1 MRLTFVILSDMII
14 GGIGRKLGP
23 DIHVFPAMFKANIF
37 VPLGQRSATFTTE
50 RVISDQE
57 KKRNNL
63 CGDATINFSL
73 FHWTFFVL

>member
-50 RVISDQE
+50 RVISDQ
-57 KKRNNL
+57 KKKK
-63 CGDATINFSL
+63 TICLEMQQLISL
-73 FHWTFFVL
+73 FSTGLFFL